1 MFSTCVARGIA
12 AKLVYK
18 TVGGK
23 VETSLYC
30 STAAAT
36 TTAAANGSQKKR
48 RKRPDNERR
57 KMKREAWLQKRTAS
71 RPGHVSAASSSAAA
85 TASTTAAT
93 TAAATAAAATA
104 LEEVVFS
111 SGVKAAAVAATLTED
126 PGHGG
131 GPAAPG
137 TASTV
142 PATAAATSP
151 RAWAWEKRD
160 GLVAIA
166 RRLQTKPLE
175 SPETARCPQGVPE
188 LNLSTSSWS
197 KDRELEDECEGIGSS
212 PTYAEVA
219 SKASTAPAATA
230 AETAAATAAAPA
242 EEGEELVYQ
251 PQPTPPPWSC
261 YFCHCSNHS
270 LRELCKMCLQS
281 RASTEGV
288 PHVDLI

>member
-36 TTAAANGSQKKR
+36 TTEAANGSQKKR

-71 RPGHVSAASSSAAA
+71 RPDNVSAASSSAAA
-85 TASTTAAT
+85 TAAT
-93 TAAATAAAATA
+93 TAAATA
-104 LEEVVFS
+104 LEEVFLS
-111 SGVKAAAVAATLTED
+111 SGVKAAAVAATLTQD
-126 PGHGG
+126 PGQGG

-151 RAWAWEKRD
+151 RAWAWEKRE

-166 RRLQTKPLE
+166 RRLRTGPLE
-175 SPETARCPQGVPE
+175 SPEMARSPE
-188 LNLSTSSWS
+188 GLCDLNLSASRWS
-197 KDRELEDECEGIGSS
+197 EDRELEDQWDGMGSS
-212 PTYAEVA
+212 PTYAAAA
-219 SKASTAPAATA
+219 SKALTAPAATA
-230 AETAAATAAAPA
+230 ATAEPV
-242 EEGEELVYQ
+242 EEGAELLYQ
-251 PQPTPPPWSC
+251 QQQTSAPWYC
-261 YFCHCSNHS
+261 QFCHCSNHP
-270 LRELCKMCLQS
+270 LRKFCTMCLES
-281 RASTEGV
+281 KK
-288 PHVDLI
+288 